1 MTAYRISRRR
11 LFVSAGAGVL
21 GLAVVN
27 TVSACSTSSPPSRP
41 VPTAGGSQPSAEP
54 LPTSTA
60 LPTGWNRVNLSYVSA
75 YLLLRGKEV
84 AIVDTG
90 TPGSESAIED
100 GLKAAGSGWSAVK
113 HVILTHYHDDH
124 IGGLSGIE
132 PQVKATFYAGSVD
145 LGNIISDKPLKP
157 LNEGDEVFGLRIV
170 DTPGHTRGHISI
182 FEPGTGTLVAGDALR
197 TQNGLESSDP
207 QYTTD
212 QKLAT
217 ASVKK
222 LAGLDIKAILPG
234 HGEPLTAG
242 AKEAL
247 QKLAASL

>member
-1 MTAYRISRRR
+1 MTDYRISRRR
-11 LFVSAGAGVL
+11 LFVSAGAGVM

-27 TVSACSTSSPPSRP
+27 TVSACSTDSSPSQP
-41 VPTAGGSQPSAEP
+41 VPTSAAQPA
-54 LPTSTA
+54 STA
-60 LPTGWNRVNLSYVSA
+60 LPTGWHQVDRSYVSA
-75 YLLLRGKEV
+75 YLLVRGKEV

-100 GLKAAGSGWSAVK
+100 GLKAAGSSFAAVR

-124 IGGLSGIE
+124 IGGLEGIE
-132 PQVKATFYAGSVD
+132 PKIKGTIYAGQLD
-145 LGNIISDKPLKP
+145 YGNIISDKPLKP
-157 LNEGDEVFGLRIV
+157 LNGGDEVFGLQIV
-170 DTPGHTRGHISI
+170 NTPGHTRGHISI

-197 TQNGLESSDP
+197 TQNGLEGSDP

-212 QKLAT
+212 PVAAAK
-217 ASVKK
+217 SVKA
-222 LAGLDIKAILPG
+222 LAALDVKAILPG
-234 HGEPLTAG
+234 HGEPLTSG

>member
-1 MTAYRISRRR
+1 VTAYRISRRR
-11 LFVSAGAGVL
+11 LFVTVGAGVV

-27 TVSACSTSSPPSRP
+27 TLSACSSSSPPSQPLATTGAQP
-41 VPTAGGSQPSAEP
+41 VPTG
-54 LPTSTA
+54 LPE
-60 LPTGWNRVNLSYVSA
+60 GWHRVNRTYVSA

-90 TPGSESAIED
+90 TPGSEAAIED
-100 GLKAAGSGWSAVK
+100 GLKAAGTGFAAVK

-124 IGGLSGIE
+124 IGGLEGIE
-132 PQVKATFYAGSVD
+132 PKVKATFYAGSGD
-145 LGNIISDKPLKP
+145 AGNIITDKPLKS
-157 LNEGDEVFGLRIV
+157 LNGGDEIFGLRIV
-170 DTPGHTRGHISI
+170 DTPGHTAGHISI
-182 FEPGTGTLVAGDALR
+182 FEPATGTLVAGDALR

-207 QYTTD
+207 QFTTN
-212 QKLAT
+212 QSLAT
-217 ASVKK
+217 ASVKA
-222 LAGLDIKAILPG
+222 LAQLDVKAILPG